1 MTPTERAEL
10 AMHQLVLAR
19 IAGNARDIEYWLYRV
34 DYAEREN
41 IKPAKKKRAL
51 NLYIPEHE

>member
-19 IAGNARDIEYWLYRV
+19 IAGNARDIEYWLCRV
-34 DYAEREN
+34 DYWSEIIIQEGL
-41 IKPAKKKRAL
+41 K
-51 NLYIPEHE
+51 